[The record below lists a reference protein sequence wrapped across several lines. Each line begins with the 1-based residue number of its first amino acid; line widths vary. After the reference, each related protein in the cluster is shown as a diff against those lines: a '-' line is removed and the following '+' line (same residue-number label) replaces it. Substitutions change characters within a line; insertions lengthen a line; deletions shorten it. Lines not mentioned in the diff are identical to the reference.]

1 MVCMIFYFTVVS
13 AFFTIIL
20 ALLLLFNKVE
30 RRFRR
35 ISIVFTLLTFL
46 LFLYFFV
53 IFLEKRNFPL
63 NVTNKNVTKIESPV
77 ETKTREEVKKEN
89 LDQILEVSEII
100 DVPVI
105 SQLPELPRG
114 CEVTSLSMLLQFK
127 GINVD
132 KMKLAKLIRKDPT
145 PYQVKA
151 GKVFFGHPNEGF
163 VGDMYNITNP
173 GYGVYHKPIKELAD
187 HFLPNQVVDLTGS
200 DFSKLQA
207 SVSNGIPVWVIINT
221 TYKRLPPNEFRIWD
235 TPKGKV
241 DITYREHS
249 VVITGYDK
257 EYIYFNDPLT
267 SEKNKKAPK
276 QEFIDA
282 WVQMGSQAI
291 SLTGV

>member
-1 MVCMIFYFTVVS
+1 MIFYFTVVS

-221 TYKRLPPNEFRIWD
+221 TYKRLPPNEFRTWD

-276 QEFIDA
+276 QEFMDA

-291 SLTGV
+291 SLTDV

>member
-221 TYKRLPPNEFRIWD
+221 TYKRLPPNEFRTWD

>member
-249 VVITGYDK
+249 VIITGYDK